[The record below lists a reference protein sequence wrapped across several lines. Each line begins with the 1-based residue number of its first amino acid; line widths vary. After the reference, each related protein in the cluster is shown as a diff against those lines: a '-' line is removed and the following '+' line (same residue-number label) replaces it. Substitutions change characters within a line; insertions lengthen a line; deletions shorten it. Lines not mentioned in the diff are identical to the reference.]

1 MLYDTVIVGGFGHV
15 GLPLAISLA
24 NKGQKVCAFDINREV
39 GSLIEQG
46 KMPFI
51 EYGAEEILQK
61 VINRQLFLAYDP
73 QVIRETNTVIVIIG
87 TPVDQHLNP
96 ELDPIIKLIEDYLD
110 FFHDEQLII
119 LRSTVYPGTSEK
131 VKNWLHQY
139 GKNVDVAFCPERIAE
154 GYAIE
159 ELQKLPQI
167 ISAFSPQG
175 LERCREL
182 FSLLTEDIISLE
194 PIEAELSKLFTNVWR
209 YIKFAT
215 SNQFFMIANNHNVDF
230 YRILHA
236 MTHNYKRASDFAS
249 PGFAAG
255 PCLFKDAMQLA
266 AFNNNNFFL
275 GHSAMLINEGLPN
288 YIVNKLKE
296 KHPLQKLTAGILG
309 MAFKA
314 NIDDKR
320 ESLSYKLK
328 KILMFESKK
337 VLCSDCYIDD
347 PKFIPHEQLIAE
359 SDIIILGVPHT
370 QYKNVCIP
378 ENKVVVDV
386 WNLWG
391 NGCVV

>member
-73 QVIRETNTVIVIIG
+73 QVIRQTNTVIVIIG

-154 GYAIE
+154 GYAME

-182 FSLLTEDIISLE
+182 FSLLTEDIICLE

-347 PKFIPHEQLIAE
+347 PKFIPHKQLIDE

>member
-1 MLYDTVIVGGFGHV
+1 MLYDSVIVGGFGHV

-24 NKGQKVCAFDINREV
+24 DKGQKVCALDINREV
-39 GSLIEQG
+39 GDLIEKGQ
-46 KMPFI
+46 MPFI
-51 EYGAEEILQK
+51 EHGAQEILQR

-73 QVIRETNTVIVIIG
+73 KVISETNTVIVIIG

-96 ELDPIIKLIEDYLD
+96 ELDPIIKLIDDYLE

-154 GYAIE
+154 GYAME

-167 ISAFSPQG
+167 ISSFSPQG

-182 FSLLTEDIISLE
+182 FSLLTDDIVCLE

-288 YIVNKLKE
+288 YIVSKLKE
-296 KHPLQKLTAGILG
+296 KYPLQTLTTGILG

-328 KILMFESKK
+328 KVLMFESKK
-337 VLCSDCYIDD
+337 VLCSDCYINDE
-347 PKFIPHEQLIAE
+347 KFISHEQLIE
-359 SDIIILGVPHT
+359 QSDIIILGVPHT
-370 QYKNVCIP
+370 QYKDMNLPKDKI
-378 ENKVVVDV
+378 VVDV

-391 NGCVV
+391 NGCIV